1 MFYIAYYMT
10 FGILTFSR
18 PEVIFV
24 TKPGGILGADQPFR
38 EFDMKKFFLA
48 AVTLTAFAAA
58 SFATD
63 YARIDLN
70 FYCRGSL
77 KCISPKK
84 TGVQI
89 VPKRDYPN
97 GNHPDKCYYSI
108 TVNLDRA
115 QEVELV
121 YEVADTENRDGV
133 KLTASITPIRLPKG
147 SGAAEVE
154 CVEFEFGGK
163 SSTLVPRKITKWTN
177 MTGAGIKVS
186 VGDRVTVRA
195 KFRKSAE

>member
-1 MFYIAYYMT
+1 
-10 FGILTFSR
+10 
-18 PEVIFV
+18 
-24 TKPGGILGADQPFR
+24 
-38 EFDMKKFFLA
+38 MKKFFLA
-48 AVTLTAFAAA
+48 AVTLVAFAAA

-70 FYCRGSL
+70 FYCRGNL

-84 TGVQI
+84 NGVQI
-89 VPKRDYPN
+89 VPRRDYPN
-97 GNHPDKCYYSI
+97 GTHPDKCYYSI

-115 QEVELV
+115 QEVELE
-121 YEVADTENRDGV
+121 YEVVDTENKDSV

-147 SGAAEVE
+147 SGTADVE

-163 SSTLVPRKITKWTN
+163 SSPLVPRKITKWTN

-186 VGDRVTVRA
+186 AGDKVSIKA
-195 KFRKSAE
+195 KFKKSAE